1 MASSLGRPRS
11 LPPVLRRCLASLLL
25 LGGLCGRSLA
35 ADPADRERFEMAV
48 ELLVEGDPDMR
59 AVAAETLRDGLPG
72 SEYSKE
78 LAERILPAV
87 SADVQPMLL
96 STLAE
101 RGDPAALPGIL
112 ELLATASSDAV
123 RTAAIAALGTLGG
136 AAELPAILAALDEP
150 ATRAA
155 ARRAVVAMQGPAIA
169 TALRHLAADETAPLG
184 QRLAAVGILADRR
197 DREAVATLGDLA
209 AGKTPQ
215 LRSAA
220 MQALAKLATP
230 ADLPTMITGLLAAA
244 PGRERDDAERAIVT
258 VCGTPAER
266 NEAATQLAARYQR
279 SSPTE
284 RAVLLPLLGRLGGP
298 AALAIIE
305 PLLTA
310 ADRPTRLAALTALAR
325 WPDASVVPQARGL
338 LATIDAEQA
347 EQIEQPRERQQE
359 QPQEQPRER
368 QREQEQERNILLAML
383 IRIAPVPGNGL
394 DDAGRLALV
403 EETMGFCT
411 TDADRR
417 RLLERAAAIRTI
429 ETLRFLAVHL
439 DRPPLAEAAARGV
452 VALAHHR
459 GLRDAHKAEFTAALD
474 RVLAIA
480 TDPVTRDRA
489 ERYKQGKTWKRR

>member
-1 MASSLGRPRS
+1 MTSSLGRPGS
-11 LPPVLRRCLASLLL
+11 LPPVVRRCLASLLL

-72 SEYSKE
+72 NEYSKE

-96 STLAE
+96 SMLAE

-112 ELLATASSDAV
+112 ELLATTSSDAV

-169 TALRHLAADETAPLG
+169 TALRHLAADEAAPLG

-209 AGKTPQ
+209 AGTIPQ

-266 NEAATQLAARYQR
+266 DQAATQLAARYQR

-338 LATIDAEQA
+338 LATIDAERA
-347 EQIEQPRERQQE
+347 EQPQRQQDRPQERQQE
-359 QPQEQPRER
+359 QER

>member
-1 MASSLGRPRS
+1 MPSSLGRPRS
-11 LPPVLRRCLASLLL
+11 LPPVVRRCLASLLL

-72 SEYSKE
+72 SKYSKE
-78 LAERILPAV
+78 LAERILPVA

-112 ELLATASSDAV
+112 ELLATTSSDAV
-123 RTAAIAALGTLGG
+123 RIAAIAALGTLGG

-155 ARRAVVAMQGPAIA
+155 ARRAVIAMRGPAIA
-169 TALRHLAADETAPLG
+169 TALRHLAADEAAPLG
-184 QRLAAVGILADRR
+184 QRLAAVGIIADRR

-220 MQALAKLATP
+220 MQALARLATP

-266 NEAATQLAARYQR
+266 DEAATQLAARYQR

-298 AALAIIE
+298 SALAIIE

-338 LATIDAEQA
+338 LATIDSERAEKPQRQPEH
-347 EQIEQPRERQQE
+347 EQ
-359 QPQEQPRER
+359 
-368 QREQEQERNILLAML
+368 EQEQERNILLAML

-429 ETLRFLAVHL
+429 ETLRFLAAHL
-439 DRPPLAEAAARGV
+439 DQPPLAEAAARGV

-459 GLRDAHKAEFTAALD
+459 GLRDAHKAEFTVALD

-489 ERYKQGKTWKRR
+489 ERYKQGKTWKRQ

>member
-1 MASSLGRPRS
+1 MTSSLGRPGS
-11 LPPVLRRCLASLLL
+11 LPPVVRRCLASLLL

-209 AGKTPQ
+209 AGTIPQ

-266 NEAATQLAARYQR
+266 DQAATQLAARYQR

-338 LATIDAEQA
+338 LATIDAERA
-347 EQIEQPRERQQE
+347 EQI
-359 QPQEQPRER
+359 EQPRER

-429 ETLRFLAVHL
+429 ETLRFLAAHL

-489 ERYKQGKTWKRR
+489 ERYKQGKTWKRQ

>member
-1 MASSLGRPRS
+1 MTSSLGRPGS
-11 LPPVLRRCLASLLL
+11 LPPVVRRCLASLLL

-169 TALRHLAADETAPLG
+169 TALRHLAADEAAPLG

-209 AGKTPQ
+209 AGTIPQ

-266 NEAATQLAARYQR
+266 DQAATQLAARYQR

-338 LATIDAEQA
+338 LATIDAERA
-347 EQIEQPRERQQE
+347 EQI
-359 QPQEQPRER
+359 EQPRER

-459 GLRDAHKAEFTAALD
+459 GLRDAHKPEFTAALD

-489 ERYKQGKTWKRR
+489 ERYKQGKTWKRQ